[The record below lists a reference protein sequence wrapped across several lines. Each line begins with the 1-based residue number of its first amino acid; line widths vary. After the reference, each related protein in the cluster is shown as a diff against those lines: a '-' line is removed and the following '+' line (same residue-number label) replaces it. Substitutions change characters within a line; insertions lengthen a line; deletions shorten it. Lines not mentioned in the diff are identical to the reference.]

1 MSDVQITEHTKQY
14 DNTESQLPQPVNGG
28 VFFLDLGVFMRFQ
41 RLQALIFMPLF
52 LMSLWGIVV
61 PQVRA
66 QEHTHVHTHTPPAH
80 TQGDAAYQTKRQQ
93 AMQFFDQGKRLE
105 ALPLLE
111 DLVKEDAADQ
121 EVVVALAASLVR
133 HAATLTDQ
141 QEAGKERLRAKDL
154 LEKSGSFS
162 PLAQNL
168 LQLLRQM
175 PESGDIQFSENPA
188 VEQAMR
194 AGEAAFSRRDFD
206 EAIKNYSRA
215 AELEPKNY
223 AAVLFIGNAF
233 HKKNDF
239 ARAGEW
245 YEKAIPLDPNIETA
259 YRYYAEMLAREG
271 NMAKARTM
279 LIHAATAE
287 PYNRMVWRDLKTWA
301 TVNHVALDFTY
312 VDIPAPNKDELAREA
327 KFNFIDPK
335 VFPDPEPKPKD
346 VSDAW
351 QAYHSVRAKWKQGG
365 KFKQRFPQEA
375 DYRRSLAEETEAL
388 TAAINVLDKLRRDID
403 TAELVTEDQ
412 SLLLLLKLRQVGL
425 LESYVLFRAGDEGI
439 AKDYS
444 AYRARSREKL
454 EEYLDKFVVPP
465 APKMENAR

>member
-14 DNTESQLPQPVNGG
+14 DNTESQLAQPGNGG

-162 PLAQNL
+162 PLA
-168 LQLLRQM
+168 
-175 PESGDIQFSENPA
+175 
-188 VEQAMR
+188 
-194 AGEAAFSRRDFD
+194 
-206 EAIKNYSRA
+206 
-215 AELEPKNY
+215 
-223 AAVLFIGNAF
+223 
-233 HKKNDF
+233 
-239 ARAGEW
+239 
-245 YEKAIPLDPNIETA
+245 
-259 YRYYAEMLAREG
+259 
-271 NMAKARTM
+271 
-279 LIHAATAE
+279 
-287 PYNRMVWRDLKTWA
+287 
-301 TVNHVALDFTY
+301 
-312 VDIPAPNKDELAREA
+312 
-327 KFNFIDPK
+327 
-335 VFPDPEPKPKD
+335 
-346 VSDAW
+346 
-351 QAYHSVRAKWKQGG
+351 
-365 KFKQRFPQEA
+365 
-375 DYRRSLAEETEAL
+375 
-388 TAAINVLDKLRRDID
+388 
-403 TAELVTEDQ
+403 
-412 SLLLLLKLRQVGL
+412 
-425 LESYVLFRAGDEGI
+425 
-439 AKDYS
+439 
-444 AYRARSREKL
+444 
-454 EEYLDKFVVPP
+454 
-465 APKMENAR
+465 